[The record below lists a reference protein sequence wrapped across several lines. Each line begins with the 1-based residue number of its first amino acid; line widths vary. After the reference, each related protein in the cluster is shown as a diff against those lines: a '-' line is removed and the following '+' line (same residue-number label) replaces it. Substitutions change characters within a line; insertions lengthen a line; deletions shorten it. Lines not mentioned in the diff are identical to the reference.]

1 MSRVLVVDDEPAMR
15 ALFQFILETDGHKV
29 ITAESGEEALKA
41 LERSPGWYHVVVTD
55 MVMPGMGGAEL
66 IRTIRRTEPALKI
79 IAVSGSGEESP
90 LQYLEIAR
98 ELNVDKA
105 LSKPV
110 RVKVLRAAVREVEVA
125 AFG

>member
-55 MVMPGMGGAEL
+55 MVMPGMGGA
-66 IRTIRRTEPALKI
+66 
-79 IAVSGSGEESP
+79 
-90 LQYLEIAR
+90 
-98 ELNVDKA
+98 
-105 LSKPV
+105 
-110 RVKVLRAAVREVEVA
+110 
-125 AFG
+125 